1 MYYLSREE
9 IIKIH
14 DEIITKTGGL
24 GGVLNEHALLM
35 LETQPAQSVFGQ
47 ELYPSVFLKASF
59 YLRSVNQGHIF
70 IDGNK
75 RMDNKMIKTE
85 IDLPE
90 GIANWFRENGIT
102 IGEVIQT
109 GYNFHRAIR
118 SNLIEE
124 NGTF

>member
-85 IDLPE
+85 TP
-90 GIANWFRENGIT
+90 
-102 IGEVIQT
+102 
-109 GYNFHRAIR
+109 
-118 SNLIEE
+118 
-124 NGTF
+124 